1 MDSLRKQVQRNT
13 RPVTS
18 LTALL
23 RQVYFNAPTQLSAS
37 LVLPIIID
45 QKSNVASFF
54 QFKDNHIYNFAY
66 ANTFIGELVELG
78 CVLELACASD

>member
-45 QKSNVASFF
+45 
-54 QFKDNHIYNFAY
+54 
-66 ANTFIGELVELG
+66 
-78 CVLELACASD
+78 

>member
-23 RQVYFNAPTQLSAS
+23 SQVYFNAPTQLSAS

-45 QKSNVASFF
+45 
-54 QFKDNHIYNFAY
+54 
-66 ANTFIGELVELG
+66 
-78 CVLELACASD
+78 